1 MIDEKLYEFCKSETQ
16 SKVLDALIEC
26 DGKRGEAA
34 RRLGISERNVYR
46 ALERIRNNAALKGYA
61 PDYDLAQIAAPG
73 FSVKGVSTLYDQD
86 GEKRA
91 QWIKTSADA
100 QREQDIREAIFDA
113 FSEWKGTAKPVPAP
127 KSVQSDLLNVLPFGD
142 PHLGLYAWHEDAGD
156 DFDLKIAEQNLCE
169 AVQRLVE
176 CAPQSETTLL
186 LNLGDFF
193 HADNSENRTMRSG
206 HSLDVDTRWT
216 QVMRVGVKTMMN
228 AIETAARRSNNVVV
242 RNCPGNHDD
251 HSSIML
257 SAALAAYYHDD
268 PRITIDESPARFWY
282 YRFGRVLIGA
292 THGDQTKPA
301 QLPGIMATDRPED
314 WGQTD
319 FRYFLTGHIH
329 QHNQQE
335 FPGMVWQSFRT
346 LAPADSWAHG
356 RGYRSGRDS
365 WSLVF
370 HRQYGEQERH
380 RVDVS
385 LLNEN
390 QASRTS

>member
-1 MIDEKLYEFCKSETQ
+1 MIDKKLYEFCKSDTQ
-16 SKVLDALIEC
+16 SSVLDALIEC
-26 DGKRGEAA
+26 DGKRNEAA
-34 RRLGISERNVYR
+34 KRLGINERNLYR
-46 ALERIRNNAALKGYA
+46 TLERIKTNAAIKGYA
-61 PDYDLAQIAAPG
+61 PDYDLAKIAAPG
-73 FSVKGVSTLYDQD
+73 FSVKGVSTLYDAD
-86 GEKRA
+86 GEQRA
-91 QWIKTSADA
+91 QWIKTTADA
-100 QREQDIREAIFDA
+100 QRQEHIKEAITDA
-113 FSEWKGTAKPVPAP
+113 FSEWKGKAKPVVAP
-127 KSVQSDLLNVLPFGD
+127 KSVESDLLQVLPLGD
-142 PHLGLYAWHEDAGD
+142 PHIGLFAWREDAGD

-176 CAPQSETTLL
+176 CAPKTDTTLL

-193 HADNSENRTMRSG
+193 HSDTLENKTMRSG
-206 HSLDVDTRWT
+206 HALDVDTRWT
-216 QVMRVGVKTMMN
+216 KVMRVGVKAMMS

-257 SAALAAYYHDD
+257 SAALAAYYHND
-268 PRITIDESPARFWY
+268 PRITIDESPSRFWY

-301 QLPGIMATDRPED
+301 QLPGIMATDRAED
-314 WGQTD
+314 WGQTV

-329 QHNQQE
+329 QHNEQE

-346 LAPADSWAHG
+346 LAPADNWAHS

-370 HRQYGEQERH
+370 HRQFGEKERH

-385 LLNEN
+385 MLND
-390 QASRTS
+390 QASRTP